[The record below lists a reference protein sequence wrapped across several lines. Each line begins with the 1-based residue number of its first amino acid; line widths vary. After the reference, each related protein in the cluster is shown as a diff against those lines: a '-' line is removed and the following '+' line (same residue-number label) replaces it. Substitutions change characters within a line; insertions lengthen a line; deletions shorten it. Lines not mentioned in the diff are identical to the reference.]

1 MKPLIRLFVLLAC
14 VVFGIVV
21 GAGVLVAW
29 DLIWEQYF
37 GFGEQYFVVGVG
49 LAIVAAGL
57 SGKWLWRFLY
67 AEGD

>member
-1 MKPLIRLFVLLAC
+1 MKPIIRLFLLLAC
-14 VVFGIVV
+14 AVFGIVV
-21 GAGVLVAW
+21 GFGVGAAW
-29 DLIWEQYF
+29 EVIVEHYLGVGGQYF
-37 GFGEQYFVVGVG
+37 LVGWG